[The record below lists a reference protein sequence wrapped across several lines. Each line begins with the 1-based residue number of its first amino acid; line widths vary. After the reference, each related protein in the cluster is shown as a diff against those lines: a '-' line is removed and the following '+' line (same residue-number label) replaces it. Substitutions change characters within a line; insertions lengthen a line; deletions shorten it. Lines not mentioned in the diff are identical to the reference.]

1 MKYKRRKMGNFI
13 GILFVLTMNG
23 LANALP
29 INDLT
34 TGEISDLYP
43 VLFTPA
49 GYVFSIWGLIYLL
62 MIGFGIL
69 QFTSNYGDKIY
80 IGKLGGWFFP
90 SCILNGLWILTWH
103 YLQIELS
110 MLIIVLL
117 LLNLIVIYHRLN
129 HLPGRPRHLEK
140 IFVRGFFSIYLAW
153 VSVATIANAF
163 IYFDHSNLNNWILP
177 EGQWMIILLT
187 VGSILALWFIVR
199 ERDRLFPLVF
209 IWAYIGILVENQNE
223 EMVYWVAPGVLA
235 GFILISLLW
244 VIRKDKVSEQYYNW
258 MP

>member
-140 IFVRGFFSIYLAW
+140 NICKRVLQYLFSLGKCRNHCKCIYLLR
-153 VSVATIANAF
+153 S
-163 IYFDHSNLNNWILP
+163 
-177 EGQWMIILLT
+177 Q
-187 VGSILALWFIVR
+187 
-199 ERDRLFPLVF
+199 
-209 IWAYIGILVENQNE
+209 
-223 EMVYWVAPGVLA
+223 
-235 GFILISLLW
+235 
-244 VIRKDKVSEQYYNW
+244 
-258 MP
+258 